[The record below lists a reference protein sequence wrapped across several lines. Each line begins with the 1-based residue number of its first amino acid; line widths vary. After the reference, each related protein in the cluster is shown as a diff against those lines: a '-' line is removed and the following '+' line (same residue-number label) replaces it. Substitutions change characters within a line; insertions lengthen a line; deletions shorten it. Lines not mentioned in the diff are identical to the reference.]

1 MFGDRNP
8 MDCEQY
14 NQLDDREMLTEQE
27 QVEMEETVVRMEYQK
42 VLKKA
47 RKGRRGGIDGIPL
60 WIIKQSI
67 EEVQEVVW
75 QVVKEVWEKGEMEE
89 MDTEGLLVLLPKQGR
104 DKTTWKGWRPITMSN
119 IICKIVMAIWTNR
132 VRKVAKDKD
141 WFADSQ
147 HGFREKSGCQT
158 ACMDIKLKL
167 EKYKQ
172 QNKKVAV
179 IKLDISRAFDSV
191 SWEGLQC
198 LFESLGIPEHM
209 QKIFW
214 GSYKGIKVRI
224 QHSDKQDS
232 GFILEHGV
240 KQGGP

>member
-1 MFGDRNP
+1 
-8 MDCEQY
+8 
-14 NQLDDREMLTEQE
+14 
-27 QVEMEETVVRMEYQK
+27 MEENVVYEEFQK
-42 VLKKA
+42 VLKRA

-67 EEVQEVVW
+67 EEIQDVVW
-75 QVVKEVWEKGEMEE
+75 QVVKEAWDKGEMEE